1 VSQFSLFDEGP
12 EHIDIDV
19 PDGILRYWPS
29 FIEPEEGGRLFLALR
44 DTVSWEQTE
53 IVIAGQLR
61 KIPRLNAWYGE
72 AGADYTYSGR
82 LFRAIPWLPELASLK
97 RRVEQAVT
105 GHFNSALVNLYRDG
119 RDSVDWHS
127 DDEPELGR
135 NPVIASI
142 SLGEVRRF
150 QFKHRARRD
159 LSLQT
164 LELGH
169 GSLLLMA
176 GEFQH
181 YWKHRLPKMRG
192 VDEPRINI
200 TYRYLVHSN

>member
-1 VSQFSLFDEGP
+1 MSQFSLFDEGP

-19 PDGILRYWPS
+19 PDGMLRYWPR
-29 FIEPEEGGRLFLALR
+29 FIEPEEGRKLFLTLR

-53 IVIAGQLR
+53 IVIAGQLH

-72 AGADYTYSGR
+72 AGADYSYSGQ
-82 LFRAIPWLPELASLK
+82 LFRAMPWLPELAGLK
-97 RRVEQAVT
+97 RRVEQAVN
-105 GHFNSALVNLYRDG
+105 GHFNSALINLYRDG

-142 SLGEVRRF
+142 SLGALRRF
-150 QFKHRARRD
+150 QFKHRTRRD

-181 YWKHRLPKMRG
+181 YWKHRLPKMSG
-192 VDEPRINI
+192 MDEPRINI

>member
-1 VSQFSLFDEGP
+1 MGQFSLFDEGQ
-12 EHIDIDV
+12 EHIDIPV
-19 PDGILRYWPS
+19 LDGMLRYWPC
-29 FIEPEEGGRLFLALR
+29 FIEPEEGRELFLELR

-53 IVIAGQLR
+53 IFIAGQLR

-72 AGADYTYSGR
+72 AGADYTYSGQ
-82 LFRAIPWLPELASLK
+82 LFRATPWLPVLASLK
-97 RRVEQAVT
+97 RQVEQAANC
-105 GHFNSALVNLYRDG
+105 HFNSALVNLYRDG

-127 DDEPELGR
+127 DDEVELGR

-142 SLGEVRRF
+142 SLGAVRRF
-150 QFKHRARRD
+150 QFKRRTRCD
-159 LSLQT
+159 AALQT

-169 GSLLLMA
+169 GSLLVMA

-181 YWKHRLPKMRG
+181 YWKHRLPKTRS

-200 TYRYLVHSN
+200 TYRYLVHSS